1 MKFLLFLVFLTIS
14 SSISFGAKFQNYKTE
29 KEKISDGVILEK
41 QIATST
47 GKIIKEVYKIKVDG
61 NYYEAEKKDE
71 KWQLSNAGKIA
82 FEEAKKSVDSGDSGG
97 GGGGGGC

>member
-1 MKFLLFLVFLTIS
+1 MKFLLFLIFLTIS

-61 NYYEAEKKDE
+61 NYYEAEKKDG
-71 KWQLSNAGKIA
+71 KWQLSNVVKIA
-82 FEEAKKSVDSGDSGG
+82 FEEAKKSGDSGDSGG

>member
-1 MKFLLFLVFLTIS
+1 MKFILFLIFFTIS
-14 SSISFGAKFQNYKTE
+14 SSISFGAKWQNYKTE
-29 KEKISDGVILEK
+29 KEIISNGIILEK

-61 NYYEAEKKDE
+61 NYYEAEKKDG

-82 FEEAKKSVDSGDSGG
+82 FEEAKKSGDSGDSGG